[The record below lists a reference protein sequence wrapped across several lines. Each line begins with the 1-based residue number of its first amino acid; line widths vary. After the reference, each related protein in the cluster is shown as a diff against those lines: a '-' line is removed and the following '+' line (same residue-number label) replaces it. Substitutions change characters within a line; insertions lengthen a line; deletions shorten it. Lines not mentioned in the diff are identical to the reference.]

1 MMYFTESGDAVEDPI
16 KLNEE
21 SGAEYEMGP
30 YEKKISLLLHHA
42 YKRVCQESESKKSK
56 WDEAIRRLERGDHYL
71 LVMWGNRPGFHRVD
85 FIGAAIGCLLL
96 AFLYGVKWIT
106 RRFEP
111 PNPRVLLGILAALIP
126 FLVLCRRSLAKAAD
140 WIFDRH
146 WFDCSVAERKK
157 RTRTET
163 VFYFRP
169 RSFSNS
175 DSERMGT
182 PNSLALSYLEPGS
195 APTTT

>member
-1 MMYFTESGDAVEDPI
+1 MQQTAEQADLEGVPLSDLEKRMMYFTESRGAVEDPI
-16 KLNEE
+16 KLSEE
-21 SGAEYEMGP
+21 FEAEYEMGP
-30 YEKKISLLLHHA
+30 YEKKISRLLHHA
-42 YKRVCQESESKKSK
+42 YKRVCQENESKKRE

-140 WIFDRH
+140 WIFDKTLVRLLGGR
-146 WFDCSVAERKK
+146 EEK
-157 RTRTET
+157 E
-163 VFYFRP
+163 
-169 RSFSNS
+169 NS
-175 DSERMGT
+175 D
-182 PNSLALSYLEPGS
+182 
-195 APTTT
+195 

>member
-1 MMYFTESGDAVEDPI
+1 MRVREAKDLLVQQTAEQAAREGVPLSDLEKRMMYFTESGDAVEDPI

-21 SGAEYEMGP
+21 FGAEYEMGP

-106 RRFEP
+106 RRFEL

-140 WIFDRH
+140 WIFDKTLVRLLGGR
-146 WFDCSVAERKK
+146 EEK
-157 RTRTET
+157 E
-163 VFYFRP
+163 
-169 RSFSNS
+169 NS
-175 DSERMGT
+175 D
-182 PNSLALSYLEPGS
+182 
-195 APTTT
+195 